1 MNIRYFAWLREHTG
15 VSSETLTYDPR
26 WTSVADLVADLKTK
40 SDGHAKALADMTLIR
55 IAINYDYVDIDH
67 KLSDGDEVAFF
78 PPVTGG

>member
-40 SDGHAKALADMTLIR
+40 PTQPDRYQLMYS
-55 IAINYDYVDIDH
+55 
-67 KLSDGDEVAFF
+67 
-78 PPVTGG
+78 

>member
-40 SDGHAKALADMTLIR
+40 SDGHAKALADMALVR

>member
-40 SDGHAKALADMTLIR
+40 SDGHAKALADMNLVR